1 VDRVP
6 HARHRARLAAFLLL
20 GAAIAGAASSA
31 AADRPASQPLRDQR
45 AALGA
50 RARNVL
56 YDLYAQDAALAQA
69 RTALANQQRR
79 VANLHDQAQTAQE
92 EANAARQSLR
102 SAQRALAAQVTA
114 WYKSSS
120 SSTDPVQLLLSSGSI
135 DQAIAKVD
143 AIDHVAALDKRVIA
157 ETRSARARLDA
168 ATRSLQAAHQEAA
181 AEQDALAQRVSS
193 LAAERVQKQQLL
205 ASLQAQRGAVS
216 RRIVQL
222 DAQAQAAASL
232 SQQLVAGSSRVPA
245 AGDSTPA
252 PVPSGPDPSSASGS
266 TLTVT
271 ATAYSLSGTTATGLP
286 TGPGICATDPS
297 VIPLGTR
304 FSVPGYGECLAADT
318 GSAVIGDTIDVWMP
332 NAQAMAWGRQTVT
345 ITLG

>member
-6 HARHRARLAAFLLL
+6 HARHRARLAAFGLL

-56 YDLYAQDAALAQA
+56 YELYAQDAALAQA

-79 VANLHDQAQTAQE
+79 VADLNDQAQTAQE
-92 EANAARQSLR
+92 EANAARRSLH
-102 SAQRALAAQVTA
+102 SAQKALATQVTA
-114 WYKSSS
+114 WYKSS

-143 AIDHVAALDKRVIA
+143 AIDHVAALDKQVIA
-157 ETRSARARLDA
+157 QTRSARARLDA

-193 LAAERVQKQQLL
+193 LASERAQKQQLL

-232 SQQLVAGSSRVPA
+232 SQQLVAGSSRAPA

-252 PVPSGPDPSSASGS
+252 PVPSGPDPSSTPGL

-318 GSAVIGDTIDVWMP
+318 GSAVIGDAIDLWMP
-332 NAQAMAWGRQTVT
+332 SAQAMAWGRHTVT
-345 ITLG
+345 ITLN